1 MVNTILTIAVA
12 IILLSIAITL
22 IRFVIGKTSVDR
34 VIAFDVMTIAS
45 IAFIGI
51 LAYLTQR
58 IIYLDVAIVYG
69 LLGFLAVIIIAK
81 YLEKSL

>member
-22 IRFVIGKTSVDR
+22 IRFVIGKSSVDR
-34 VIAFDVMTIAS
+34 VIAFDVMTVAS

-58 IIYLDVAIVYG
+58 VIYLDVAIVYG

>member
-34 VIAFDVMTIAS
+34 VIAFDVMTVAS

-58 IIYLDVAIVYG
+58 VIYLDVAIVYG

>member
-12 IILLSIAITL
+12 IILLSIAISL

-34 VIAFDVMTIAS
+34 VIAFDVMTVAS

-58 IIYLDVAIVYG
+58 VIYLDVAIVYG

>member
-1 MVNTILTIAVA
+1 MVNTILTIAIA

-34 VIAFDVMTIAS
+34 VIAFDVMTVAS

-58 IIYLDVAIVYG
+58 VIYLDVAIVYG

>member
-34 VIAFDVMTIAS
+34 VIAFDVITVAS

-58 IIYLDVAIVYG
+58 VIYLDVAIVYG

>member
-12 IILLSIAITL
+12 IILLSIAISL

-58 IIYLDVAIVYG
+58 VIYLDVAIVYG

>member
-12 IILLSIAITL
+12 IILLSIVITL
-22 IRFVIGKTSVDR
+22 VRFVVGKTAVDR
-34 VIAFDVMTIAS
+34 VIAFDVSTIAS
-45 IAFIGI
+45 IALIGI
-51 LAYLTQR
+51 MAYLTQR
-58 IIYLDVAIVYG
+58 VIYLDVAIVYG